1 METTRPQSRKSL
13 WVSGGWYLLAA
24 LPVGLG
30 ILTGVL
36 SILAAMMLFAD
47 APEWM
52 LRLMAGIAL
61 VFSGYGM
68 GRWSGCILPAV
79 RCGCCV
85 SAAAVSGVGFPA
97 SMHPIGNRLDSRKVL
112 LQDVNFFPILHGT
125 LENPVIL

>member
-52 LRLMAGIAL
+52 LRLMAGIISVSHRQGRTTRSQNRQL
-61 VFSGYGM
+61 RKLQISGKIRFLG
-68 GRWSGCILPAV
+68 
-79 RCGCCV
+79 
-85 SAAAVSGVGFPA
+85 
-97 SMHPIGNRLDSRKVL
+97 
-112 LQDVNFFPILHGT
+112 
-125 LENPVIL
+125 